1 MSSGVSAAGL
11 ITRFGRAWKVTIE
24 NADGIVISFGTTPP
38 PGNVFLP
45 EPLHITF
52 NTYQTIQQGFWYCDI
67 EIYNLNSQ
75 TEQEALLQGMTVT
88 LDAGYQ
94 GQPYGTIF
102 KGTLLQPLWTRIDGN
117 TDKLTLHCICG
128 LIESSNNFIGQT
140 IAGGLT
146 QRQLVAQMAA
156 ACHFPLDAS
165 NVDPLS
171 PVVDPRATTFF
182 GQPSDFLQE
191 IADGNNANLWFTNM
205 ALNIRQLREQNT
217 VPTISYGVTTGLV
230 GTPVQTQD
238 GVQIRVFLDPRL
250 TLLTQIKLDETVVIE
265 QLTRNIPS
273 YPTILDASGN
283 YIVGAVKH
291 FGDSRANPWYSEV
304 TGFINKGALLSLQT
318 QF

>member
-1 MSSGVSAAGL
+1 MSSGVSAAAL
-11 ITRFGRAWKVTIE
+11 LPRFGRAWNITIE
-24 NADGIVISFGTTPP
+24 NADGLVISFGTTPP

-52 NTYQTIQQGFWYCDI
+52 NSYQTIQQGFWYCDI
-67 EIYNLNSQ
+67 EIFNLNSP
-75 TEQEALLQGMTVT
+75 TTQELLLQGMTVT

-94 GQPYGTIF
+94 TQPYGTIF
-102 KGTLLQPLWTRIDGN
+102 KGTLLQPLWTRNGN

-140 IAGGLT
+140 IAGGIT

-165 NVDPLS
+165 NTDDLS
-171 PVVDPRATTFF
+171 SGVDPRASTFF

-205 ALNIRQLREQNT
+205 ALNIRALREQTT
-217 VPTISYGVTTGLV
+217 VPTISYGPGTGLI
-230 GTPVQTQD
+230 GSPQQTQD
-238 GVQIRVFLDPRL
+238 GVQIRVLLDPRL
-250 TLLTQIKLDETVVIE
+250 TLLTQVKLDEGVIIE
-265 QLTRNIPS
+265 QLPRNIPS
-273 YPTILDASGN
+273 YPTILDANGL

-291 FGDSRANPWYSEV
+291 FGDSRANTWYSDI
-304 TGFINKGALLSLQT
+304 TGFVNAGSLLSLQT